1 MNRRIKSP
9 AVALLLLQIFLFAA
23 TAWAQGRKPAAGSGE
38 DFFIIASIDQSKLQL
53 LLKRPTEVT
62 ELVKVA
68 VKTQFLDEAGKP
80 IHLSDLRAGDTVWA
94 TVSGSRDKSTTTR
107 VRKGPMTMQQLHRYY
122 LDYPEIK

>member
-1 MNRRIKSP
+1 MNRRIESP
-9 AVALLLLQIFLFAA
+9 AMALLLLQIFLFGA
-23 TAWAQGRKPAAGSGE
+23 TGWAQGTKSAAGSGE

-62 ELVKVA
+62 ELVKVT
-68 VKTQFLDEAGKP
+68 VKTQFLDEAGEP
-80 IHLSDLRAGDTVWA
+80 IPLSALRAGDTVWA
-94 TVSGSRDKSTTTR
+94 TVSGSSDNFTATR